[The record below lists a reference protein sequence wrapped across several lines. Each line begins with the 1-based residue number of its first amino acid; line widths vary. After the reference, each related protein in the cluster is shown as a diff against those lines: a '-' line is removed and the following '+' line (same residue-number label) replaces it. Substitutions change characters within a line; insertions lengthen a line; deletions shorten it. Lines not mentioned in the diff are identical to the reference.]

1 MPAYLRCGLAEF
13 LKLDPKAVV
22 GRLESGHARDGY
34 TAQLSQQTLAW
45 AQLIPLLQQ
54 ELETVLRRNA
64 GASAWTVLLE
74 FPLYRLSKRLVV
86 VILNSA
92 VVVLEAKIGVDRFRS
107 DDERQVEEYALDLRD
122 FHAG

>member
-54 ELETVLRRNA
+54 ERVYRWVLLALMTREPLPLRSQRDDWHDTSKTRRHTRPT
-64 GASAWTVLLE
+64 ASAAGWPCRFSPGTVTT
-74 FPLYRLSKRLVV
+74 PGHV
-86 VILNSA
+86 
-92 VVVLEAKIGVDRFRS
+92 
-107 DDERQVEEYALDLRD
+107 
-122 FHAG
+122 